1 MAIDP
6 TATGP
11 AGGSPPISSFGVYE
25 IRALLGAGGM
35 GQVFRAFDSR
45 LGREIALKV
54 IRRSAVDDE
63 SALDRLLREATLAS
77 ALNHPNIVTIYETG
91 VVGAD
96 RYIAMELIEGA
107 TLRQLAAQ
115 GLPLS
120 RIVGIARQVAEALA
134 VAHAQ
139 QIVHRDIKPDNV
151 MVRPDGYV
159 KLLDFG
165 LARAQP
171 DRYGS
176 GATGAGTASTEA
188 GLILGTIGY
197 MAPEQARGETV
208 SVEADVFSLG
218 VLLYELVTGRHP
230 FMAASQLGTLN
241 ALLWETPEP
250 PSLLNP
256 ELPRALDQLILE
268 SLQKD
273 QRLRPGASE
282 VMYRLALAHDSN
294 IATALSSVTV
304 APRRLAA
311 STNVVG
317 REDELA
323 AIGHEFERA
332 QKGKAR
338 ILVVSG
344 EAGVGKTTLVDAF
357 VSELEERGEPVR
369 VGRGRCSERLAGT
382 EAYLPVLEAL
392 ESLQRS
398 EQLGSLTRLV
408 RALAPSWYAQL
419 MPPSENDSSAA
430 RLAAETAGGSQERLK
445 REIAALLEEAG
456 RMQPIVLW
464 FDDLHW
470 ADPSTTDL
478 IGYLARRLDNTRLL
492 IIATVRPSELAQ
504 SRHPFLALKL
514 DLVARGL
521 CREITPTYLNEAA
534 VERYIALQFPDHAFP
549 SGFARMIHDR
559 TEGNPLFMADVL
571 RDLRR
576 RQIIVQQDGRWAT
589 TENVSAIAREM
600 PESIRSLIQRKM
612 DALED
617 ADRRLLAAASVQ
629 GMDFDSAIAAA
640 VVQSGE
646 EEVESRLDR
655 LEREHALVRFVGE
668 LEAPDRT
675 LTLHYRFAHHMYQ
688 NAFFESLRATRK
700 AALGRAVAER
710 LAARYG
716 EQTERLADIAVLFEV
731 ARDGVRAA
739 EYWNRAAQ
747 AAGRLYAHDE
757 SARLAQRG
765 LSLLANE
772 PDSPA
777 RATAELGLQMTYA
790 LAIKTSKGYAV
801 PEVGRAYERARELS
815 RQVEDPSRVIPVLI
829 GMSAH
834 HIVSGEIRIAH
845 DISQEMLALFERLGD
860 PHLQMIGEWSVGAA
874 LFHLGALEAGHQHL
888 ETALTMYD
896 PAFHGARVW
905 QTGIEPGIFCRCE
918 LSRTTTLRGF
928 PDTGLAMVQRA
939 VADARAIDHPQPLA
953 FALLFEIFVHLAR
966 RTPRDV
972 QRTYEQLAVVCHS
985 HGIAQEMYWA
995 APLVGRALIELGDL
1009 NRGLRVLEEGLAA
1022 HTKSRSA
1029 LIRPYYLVLLA
1040 GAQLRARNL
1049 VRAQESLDE
1058 STQVAEETGQ
1068 HAYDAEHSRLQAEV
1082 FDASGA
1088 VDAAERKFQDALQT
1102 SRRQGARWLELR
1114 AARGY
1119 AHHLVEHGRT
1129 AEARD
1134 LLQPVLSWFTEGR
1147 DTMDFLYAEG
1157 LLKTLEVRV
1166 QVGSGFKVQEVQGS
1180 RFKVQGSGSH
1190 LLECSVV
1197 HHASA
1202 GVAQLVE
1209 QLIRN
1214 QQVLGSSPSAGS
1226 SFPNKIT

>member
-11 AGGSPPISSFGVYE
+11 AGGSSPISSFGVYE

-35 GQVFRAFDSR
+35 GQVYRAFDSR

-176 GATGAGTASTEA
+176 GATGAGPASTEA

-208 SVEADVFSLG
+208 SAEADVFSLG

-521 CREITPTYLNEAA
+521 CREITPTYLSEAA

-549 SGFARMIHDR
+549 SGFAGMIHDR

-576 RQIIVQQDGRWAT
+576 RQIIVQQDGRWTT

-765 LSLLANE
+765 LSLLADE

-888 ETALTMYD
+888 ETALTLYD

-905 QTGIEPGIFCRCE
+905 QTGIEPGLFCRCE

-1040 GAQLRARNL
+1040 GAQLRAGNL
-1049 VRAQESLDE
+1049 VRAQQSLDE

-1082 FDASGA
+1082 FDATGA
-1088 VDAAERKFQDALQT
+1088 GDAAERKFQEALQT

-1119 AHHLVEHGRT
+1119 AHHLVEQGRT

-1157 LLKTLEVRV
+1157 LLRTLE
-1166 QVGSGFKVQEVQGS
+1166 
-1180 RFKVQGSGSH
+1180 
-1190 LLECSVV
+1190 
-1197 HHASA
+1197 
-1202 GVAQLVE
+1202 
-1209 QLIRN
+1209 
-1214 QQVLGSSPSAGS
+1214 
-1226 SFPNKIT
+1226 

>member
-35 GQVFRAFDSR
+35 GQVYRAFDSR

-208 SVEADVFSLG
+208 SAEADVFSLG

-323 AIGHEFERA
+323 AISHEFERA

-338 ILVVSG
+338 MLVVSG

-464 FDDLHW
+464 FDDRALGRSVDDRSHRLPGPAAGQHATADHRDGPTVRAGAVATSVPRAEARPRGAWPLPRNHADLPERSRDRALHC
-470 ADPSTTDL
+470 AAVPGPRVSFRLCRHDSRSHRGQSALHGRCSSRSAAPSDHRPAGRPL
-478 IGYLARRLDNTRLL
+478 GDDRERIGDRPRDARIGTQPDSAKDGRARRCRSTPARCRQRAGHGLRLGDRRGRRPVGRGRGRITTRPAGAGARARALRRRARGAGPHAHAAL
-492 IIATVRPSELAQ
+492 PFRASHVPERVFRVAACDAQ
-504 SRHPFLALKL
+504 SRA
-514 DLVARGL
+514 
-521 CREITPTYLNEAA
+521 
-534 VERYIALQFPDHAFP
+534 
-549 SGFARMIHDR
+549 
-559 TEGNPLFMADVL
+559 
-571 RDLRR
+571 
-576 RQIIVQQDGRWAT
+576 
-589 TENVSAIAREM
+589 
-600 PESIRSLIQRKM
+600 
-612 DALED
+612 
-617 ADRRLLAAASVQ
+617 
-629 GMDFDSAIAAA
+629 
-640 VVQSGE
+640 
-646 EEVESRLDR
+646 
-655 LEREHALVRFVGE
+655 
-668 LEAPDRT
+668 
-675 LTLHYRFAHHMYQ
+675 
-688 NAFFESLRATRK
+688 
-700 AALGRAVAER
+700 
-710 LAARYG
+710 
-716 EQTERLADIAVLFEV
+716 
-731 ARDGVRAA
+731 
-739 EYWNRAAQ
+739 
-747 AAGRLYAHDE
+747 
-757 SARLAQRG
+757 
-765 LSLLANE
+765 
-772 PDSPA
+772 
-777 RATAELGLQMTYA
+777 
-790 LAIKTSKGYAV
+790 
-801 PEVGRAYERARELS
+801 
-815 RQVEDPSRVIPVLI
+815 
-829 GMSAH
+829 
-834 HIVSGEIRIAH
+834 
-845 DISQEMLALFERLGD
+845 
-860 PHLQMIGEWSVGAA
+860 
-874 LFHLGALEAGHQHL
+874 
-888 ETALTMYD
+888 
-896 PAFHGARVW
+896 
-905 QTGIEPGIFCRCE
+905 
-918 LSRTTTLRGF
+918 
-928 PDTGLAMVQRA
+928 
-939 VADARAIDHPQPLA
+939 
-953 FALLFEIFVHLAR
+953 
-966 RTPRDV
+966 
-972 QRTYEQLAVVCHS
+972 
-985 HGIAQEMYWA
+985 
-995 APLVGRALIELGDL
+995 
-1009 NRGLRVLEEGLAA
+1009 
-1022 HTKSRSA
+1022 
-1029 LIRPYYLVLLA
+1029 
-1040 GAQLRARNL
+1040 
-1049 VRAQESLDE
+1049 
-1058 STQVAEETGQ
+1058 
-1068 HAYDAEHSRLQAEV
+1068 
-1082 FDASGA
+1082 
-1088 VDAAERKFQDALQT
+1088 
-1102 SRRQGARWLELR
+1102 R
-1114 AARGY
+1114 AARSPSVWRLGT
-1119 AHHLVEHGRT
+1119 ASRRSVSPTSRCCSKSRETACAPPNTGTAPPRLLDGFTRT
-1129 AEARD
+1129 TNRRAWR
-1134 LLQPVLSWFTEGR
+1134 
-1147 DTMDFLYAEG
+1147 
-1157 LLKTLEVRV
+1157 
-1166 QVGSGFKVQEVQGS
+1166 
-1180 RFKVQGSGSH
+1180 
-1190 LLECSVV
+1190 
-1197 HHASA
+1197 
-1202 GVAQLVE
+1202 
-1209 QLIRN
+1209 
-1214 QQVLGSSPSAGS
+1214 SAGS
-1226 SFPNKIT
+1226 ACSRTSRTVRRARPPSSGCR